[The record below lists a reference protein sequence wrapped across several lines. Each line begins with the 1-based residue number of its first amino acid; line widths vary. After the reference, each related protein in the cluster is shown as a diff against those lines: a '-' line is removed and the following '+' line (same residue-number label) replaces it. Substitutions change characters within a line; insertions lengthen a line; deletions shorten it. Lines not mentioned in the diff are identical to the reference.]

1 MKRTLWISLLCLML
15 LLSACAGLSASS
27 AQNLLSGRETEF
39 TAQTDKPSE
48 KTLNALANF
57 SLRLFQ
63 NSGDVGEEGALIS
76 PASVL
81 FALGMTANGAQGETL
96 AQLEAAFGLPLD
108 ELNPALAAW
117 ASSLPEE
124 ELCRAHLA
132 NAIWL
137 RDTED
142 LTVEES
148 FLDTTARYYLAGIY
162 KAPFDES
169 TLEEINT
176 WVSDETDG
184 MIDSILDEIPDEAML
199 YLVNALAFEAQWS
212 EIYTEDQ
219 IHSGTFTAAN
229 GEEQAAELM
238 YSTEYA
244 YLTDGSATGFLK
256 YYDGGKYAFAALLPD
271 EGISLGEYVQS
282 LTGEGL
288 RATLTGAL
296 EEPVTAGIPKFEA
309 ETSLELSDTLQA
321 MGVTDAFDA
330 ALADFSAMGHTE
342 EFGLMIGRVL
352 HKTYLAVDEQGTRAG
367 AATAVE
373 MVTGSSMAEP
383 HIVTLDRPFLYL
395 LVDTETGLP
404 LFVGTVTDLG

>member
-1 MKRTLWISLLCLML
+1 M
-15 LLSACAGLSASS
+15 
-27 AQNLLSGRETEF
+27 
-39 TAQTDKPSE
+39 
-48 KTLNALANF
+48 
-57 SLRLFQ
+57 
-63 NSGDVGEEGALIS
+63 
-76 PASVL
+76 
-81 FALGMTANGAQGETL
+81 
-96 AQLEAAFGLPLD
+96 PLD
-108 ELNPALAAW
+108 ELNPTLAAW
-117 ASSLPEE
+117 ASSLPKE
-124 ELCRAHLA
+124 ELCQVHLA

-142 LTVEES
+142 LTVEET
-148 FLDTTARYYLAGIY
+148 FLDTTARYYRAGIY
-162 KAPFDES
+162 KVPFDAGM
-169 TLEEINT
+169 LEEINA

-184 MIDSILDEIPDEAML
+184 IIDSILDEIPDEAML
-199 YLVNALAFEAQWS
+199 YLVNALTFEAQWS

-256 YYDGGKYAFAALLPD
+256 YYDSGKYAFAALLPD

-296 EEPVTAGIPKFEA
+296 EEPVRAGIPKFVS
-309 ETSLELSDTLQA
+309 ETSLELSDTLRA

-352 HKTYLAVDEQGTRAG
+352 HKTYLTVDEQGTRAG
-367 AATAVE
+367 AAAAVE
-373 MVTGSSMAEP
+373 MVAGSSVTEP